1 MTWAEIER
9 EREFV
14 DEFSDWLRRDI
25 GGKFGKA
32 AERLWRD
39 LDSAIEDFKTLERV
53 SWRIV
58 DVVAAWEEYTC
69 DEVD

>member
-14 DEFSDWLRRDI
+14 QEFSDWLRRDI

-32 AERLWRD
+32 ADALWME
-39 LDSAIEDFKTLERV
+39 LDSSVEDFRKLERI
-53 SWRIV
+53 SWRLAALV
-58 DVVAAWEEYTC
+58 DAWEEDTC
-69 DEVD
+69 EDD